1 MAPKTS
7 NAVDRAI
14 LKSEFI
20 PVRGAFRDT
29 IINNKLMTDKPKDT
43 LFQVDSVQED
53 FIFSERVVEVFD
65 DMLDRS
71 IPFYHEVIQATAN
84 LLQRL
89 LRDDDRIVDLGCATG
104 TTLLEF
110 CRLIANDSI
119 RYLGV
124 DNSPAM
130 LDKGRLKAE
139 LYSKKKKIEFL
150 DQDIMNISLPDT
162 GVFIL
167 NYTLQFIRPV
177 LRQEFLQ
184 RVFDNLRPGG
194 VLILGEKTI
203 RHDPL
208 LNRIFIDLYH
218 QYKRQKGY
226 SELEIAKKREA
237 LENVL
242 IPFSIE
248 ENKTILKKVGFQSIE
263 SYFQWF
269 NFVSFVAIKPTGAI
283 S

>member
-1 MAPKTS
+1 
-7 NAVDRAI
+7 
-14 LKSEFI
+14 
-20 PVRGAFRDT
+20 
-29 IINNKLMTDKPKDT
+29 MTNKPKDT
-43 LFQVDSVQED
+43 LFQVDTVQED
-53 FIFSERVVEVFD
+53 FVFSERVVEVFD

-71 IPFYHEVIQATAN
+71 IPFYHEVIRATADLLER
-84 LLQRL
+84 LLQ
-89 LRDDDRIVDLGCATG
+89 DNDRIVDLGCATG

-110 CRLIANDSI
+110 CRLIDNPSI

-124 DNSPAM
+124 DNSLAM
-130 LDKGRLKAE
+130 LEKGRLKAE
-139 LYSKKKKIEFL
+139 LYSKKKKIDFL
-150 DQDIMNISLPDT
+150 EEDITTITLPNT
-162 GVFIL
+162 GAFVL

-177 LRQEFLQ
+177 LREKFL
-184 RVFDNLRPGG
+184 RTVFDNLRPGG

-208 LNRIFIDLYH
+208 LNRAFIDIYH

-248 ENKTILKKVGFQSIE
+248 ENRTLLEKVGFRSIE
-263 SYFQWF
+263 TYFQWF
-269 NFVSFVAIKPTGAI
+269 NFVSIVAGKPAAGRLT
-283 S
+283 